1 MICFFEG
8 LISLTL
14 LQLCE
19 TCQDSGESQSLKSNI
34 KLSLYL
40 RVFISLFQYAFWM
53 KFVTRKLY
61 VQTQSKEEERLFLQM
76 LDKYANLPSM
86 HITSKLGRIVIT
98 LTGTKD
104 QEIKL
109 SRQIRDLIRGV
120 KGALY
125 ADRKGRYFLENGF
138 LAHLTG
144 GSVSSALLVDVINQ
158 LGFSAERTEY
168 GILTTMPYLTVLDHV
183 SRIEAIRSLLPSGLT
198 KPMRSILI
206 ATSLR
211 TGWRPLSLL
220 DAGYVLGLFRDNSQ
234 GTAEITQ
241 SPDSIIAS
249 LSKYAEE
256 NDEFPDFEGSENA
269 LTHMETPFGEEVSGQ
284 IVFKKSKKSMK

>member
-1 MICFFEG
+1 
-8 LISLTL
+8 
-14 LQLCE
+14 
-19 TCQDSGESQSLKSNI
+19 
-34 KLSLYL
+34 
-40 RVFISLFQYAFWM
+40 M

-86 HITSKLGRIVIT
+86 HITSKLGRITIT
-98 LTGTKD
+98 ITGTKD

-120 KGALY
+120 KGAVY
-125 ADRKGRYFLENGF
+125 ADRKGRYFLENSF

-144 GSVSSALLVDVINQ
+144 GSVSSSLLVDVISQ
-158 LGFSAERTEY
+158 LGYDAERTEY

-183 SRIEAIRSLLPSGLT
+183 SRIEAIRSLLPAGLT

-206 ATSLR
+206 TSSLK

-220 DAGYVLGLFRDNSQ
+220 DAGYVLGLFRDNPQ

-249 LSKYAEE
+249 LSQYAEE
-256 NDEFPDFEGSENA
+256 NEEFPEIGGKENF
-269 LTHMETPFGEEVSGQ
+269 LTHMGDPLTEDVSGQ
-284 IVFKKSKKSMK
+284 IVFKKSRKSMK